1 MEKQFDLT
9 EINSNLY
16 GPTATG
22 MMGGSKTNYNMF
34 GGAILNAS
42 RQSRKIKGG
51 GYETVAYPEYIK
63 YKDFHDFM
71 MAFYLIRK
79 ISHTP
84 SAGVYIIPPRKELD
98 NLIADF
104 HKRLNKEKI
113 DIGSED
119 AFKYAAT
126 NNLPYKRYIFT
137 VFGGDNA
144 HYKLDKEPPY
154 KNFET
159 VKRINL
165 ASEVMYFKYVSDEE
179 IKICNTSECT
189 KGTTAKL
196 VAKCN
201 NGIYVFQGNI
211 PDAVE
216 TKTKNSAKFIGAKR
230 KKPKKKTVRKLEDD
244 DDDLGFGFDDEKEN
258 ETMTG
263 GAFDNN
269 FNDLKK
275 QLLFNNVDNEE
286 QAMDFVSSMALA
298 DYEVHGDESIKKY
311 AKFISGDPIH
321 SAFRIAFNKSC
332 DVVPDEAYN
341 AEDLNEMCNRLVQ
354 EYKPSNK
361 EFDRS
366 KYSSMFKSVYKN
378 ITKQNLDPIRSTKAY
393 KQAIISKFS
402 KIGID
407 MLKADVATSL
417 FRSGQS
423 ISTAYKYADLIDN
436 EVETGDS
443 NISHLEYSGTDGSVS
458 HTSKFNYIINK
469 ALLSAPLIGLNARTY
484 VPILKSAPKFKS
496 VFNKRTTL
504 KGGFKDSDDSSDDE
518 NNNNDDDEL
527 KEEIPE
533 DDLITDFNKNDNEKN
548 NYDDWL

>member
-9 EINSNLY
+9 EISSNLY

-22 MMGGSKTNYNMF
+22 MMGGSKMNYNMF

-42 RQSRKIKGG
+42 RRSGKIKGG

-71 MAFYLIRK
+71 MSFYLIRK

-98 NLIADF
+98 NLISDF
-104 HKRLNKEKI
+104 HKKLAKEKI

-144 HYKLDKEPPY
+144 HYKLDKEPAY

-230 KKPKKKTVRKLEDD
+230 RKPKKKTVRKLEDD
-244 DDDLGFGFDDEKEN
+244 EFGFGFEDEVHDEA
-258 ETMTG
+258 MAG
-263 GAFDNN
+263 GAIDNE

-275 QLLFNNVDNEE
+275 QLLFNNVKNEE
-286 QAMDFVSSMALA
+286 QAMDFISSMALA
-298 DYEVHGDESIKKY
+298 DYEVNGDESIKKY

-321 SAFRIAFNKSC
+321 SAFRIAFNKDC
-332 DVVPDEAYN
+332 NVIPDAAYD

-366 KYSSMFKSVYKN
+366 KYSNMFKSVYKS

-458 HTSKFNYIINK
+458 HTSKFNYVINK

-496 VFNKRTTL
+496 VFNKRTTM
-504 KGGFKDSDDSSDDE
+504 KGGFKGG
-518 NNNNDDDEL
+518 DDDNNVPEEEEEVD
-527 KEEIPE
+527 KEVVEIGLDE
-533 DDLITDFNKNDNEKN
+533 AHANVN

>member
-22 MMGGSKTNYNMF
+22 MMGGSKTKYNMF

-42 RQSRKIKGG
+42 RQTKKIKGG

-71 MAFYLIRK
+71 MSFYLIRK

-98 NLIADF
+98 NLISDF
-104 HKRLNKEKI
+104 HKKLAKEKI

-144 HYKLDKEPPY
+144 HYKLDKEPAY

-230 KKPKKKTVRKLEDD
+230 KKPKKKTVRKFEDD
-244 DDDLGFGFDDEKEN
+244 DEFGFGFDDEKEN
-258 ETMTG
+258 ENMTG
-263 GAFDNN
+263 GATDNES
-269 FNDLKK
+269 NDLKK
-275 QLLFNNVDNEE
+275 QLLFNNVKNEE

-298 DYEVHGDESIKKY
+298 DYEVNGDESIKKY

-321 SAFRIAFNKSC
+321 SAFRITFNKDC
-332 DVVPDEAYN
+332 NIVPDQAYD

-423 ISTAYKYADLIDN
+423 ISTSYKYADLIDS
-436 EVETGDS
+436 EVETGDC
-443 NISHLEYSGTDGSVS
+443 NTSHLEYSGTDGSVS

-484 VPILKSAPKFKS
+484 VPILKSAPKFRS
-496 VFNKRTTL
+496 VFNKRTTM
-504 KGGFKDSDDSSDDE
+504 KGGIRDNDDSSDDE
-518 NNNNDDDEL
+518 DTEEVDAEEVVEIEPNNRYVD
-527 KEEIPE
+527 
-533 DDLITDFNKNDNEKN
+533 TN

>member
-9 EINSNLY
+9 EISSNLY

-22 MMGGSKTNYNMF
+22 MMGGSKMNYNIF

-42 RQSRKIKGG
+42 RRSRKIKGG

-71 MAFYLIRK
+71 MSFYLIRK

-104 HKRLNKEKI
+104 HKKLNKEKI

-144 HYKLDKEPPY
+144 HYKLDKEPAY

-196 VAKCN
+196 IAKCN
-201 NGIYVFQGNI
+201 NGIYVFQGSI

-244 DDDLGFGFDDEKEN
+244 DEFEFGFDEEKHDG
-258 ETMTG
+258 TMSG
-263 GAFDNN
+263 GALDNEN
-269 FNDLKK
+269 NELKK
-275 QLLFNNVDNEE
+275 QLLFNNVKNEE

-298 DYEVHGDESIKKY
+298 DYEVNGDESIKKY

-321 SAFRIAFNKSC
+321 SAFRIAFNKNC

-341 AEDLNEMCNRLVQ
+341 ADDLNEMCNRLVQ

-366 KYSSMFKSVYKN
+366 KYSNMFKSVYKN
-378 ITKQNLDPIRSTKAY
+378 ITKQNLDPIQSTKAY

-423 ISTAYKYADLIDN
+423 ITSAYKYADLIDS

-443 NISHLEYSGTDGSVS
+443 NTSHLEYSGTDGSVS
-458 HTSKFNYIINK
+458 HTSKFNYIINR
-469 ALLSAPLIGLNARTY
+469 ALLTAPLIGLNARTY

-496 VFNKRTTL
+496 VFNKRTTMKGGL
-504 KGGFKDSDDSSDDE
+504 KGGDDSS
-518 NNNNDDDEL
+518 
-527 KEEIPE
+527 E
-533 DDLITDFNKNDNEKN
+533 DDSDEEEMDEKEVEIGLEESHVNAN